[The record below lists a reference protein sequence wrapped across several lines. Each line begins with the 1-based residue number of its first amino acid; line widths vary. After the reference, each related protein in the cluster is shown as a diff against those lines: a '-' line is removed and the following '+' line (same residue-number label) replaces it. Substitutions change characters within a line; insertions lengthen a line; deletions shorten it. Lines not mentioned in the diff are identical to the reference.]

1 VDSAFSRPP
10 ANDDGIRSESF
21 ERRVL
26 PEETSPLAAIDLAR
40 RWYVVQTHVHSELKA
55 SQHLRR
61 QGFDIYLPRY
71 IKQRRHARRI
81 EQVATPLFPRYVF
94 VGIDMTTQ
102 RWHAIKSTVGVTRL
116 VTNGD
121 APAAVPHGVVE
132 GLRRRE
138 DSNGFVLLDHRPRFA
153 PGDKVRI
160 AQGTFCD
167 CLGLFEGLSGKERS
181 AILLDLLGRKVRV
194 VIDSELIDAA

>member
-1 VDSAFSRPP
+1 VDNVLSRPP
-10 ANDDGIRSESF
+10 ATDDDASSDK
-21 ERRVL
+21 
-26 PEETSPLAAIDLAR
+26 PEERLLRRAGPGVPLNSAS
-40 RWYVVQTHVHSELKA
+40 RWYVVQTHGRAELRA

-61 QGFDIYLPRY
+61 QGFDTYLPRY

-81 EQVATPLFPRYVF
+81 EKVAAPLFPRYVF

-102 RWHAIKSTVGVTRL
+102 RWRAIQSTVGVTRL

-121 APAAVPHGVVE
+121 VPAAVPQGVVE
-132 GLRRRE
+132 GLQRRE
-138 DSNGFVLLDHRPRFA
+138 DANGFLRLDQRPRFV

-194 VIDSELIDAA
+194 VIDTEFIDAA